1 MPQLLLIEDDIET
14 AKLVCESL
22 EESGYQVEHAADG
35 RRGLERALDGPKSD
49 GQSRGE
55 HWDLIIADRTLP
67 GLDGVTI
74 VQTVRQRGLATP
86 ILMLS
91 ALGDVDDRV
100 QGLKAGGDDYLSKPY
115 AFSELLARIEAL
127 LRRGAR
133 GNEGVTR
140 MQVGDLGV
148 DLVKRAAHRGGR
160 EIELTTR
167 EFDLLVFMMR
177 HVGEIVSRKTLLEQ
191 VWDMHFDPQ
200 TNVVDVHMSRLRQ
213 AIDRGFEQS
222 LIHTVRGTGYQ
233 LSL

>member
-1 MPQLLLIEDDIET
+1 MPRLLLIEDELET

-35 RRGLERALDGPKSD
+35 RRGLERALDGPVVD
-49 GQSRGE
+49 GKTGGP
-55 HWDLIIADRTLP
+55 WDLIIADRTLP

-74 VQTVRQRGLATP
+74 VQTLRQRGVATP

-100 QGLKAGGDDYLSKPY
+100 TGLKAGGDDYLPKPY

-133 GNEGVTR
+133 GADSVTR
-140 MQVGDLGV
+140 MQVGDLMV
-148 DLVKRAAHRGGR
+148 DLVRRIARRG
-160 EIELTTR
+160 EHDIELTTR
-167 EFDLLVFMMR
+167 EFDLLVFLMR
-177 HVGEIVSRKTLLEQ
+177 HVGEIVTRKMLLEQ

-213 AIDRGFEQS
+213 AVDRGFEHP
-222 LIHTVRGTGYQ
+222 LIHTVRGAGYQ
-233 LSL
+233 LSQ

>member
-1 MPQLLLIEDDIET
+1 MPRLLLIEDEIET

-35 RRGLERALDGPKSD
+35 RRGLERALDGPLVD
-49 GQSRGE
+49 GKRSGDP
-55 HWDLIIADRTLP
+55 WDLIIADRTLP

-74 VQTVRQRGLATP
+74 VQTLRQRGVATP

-115 AFSELLARIEAL
+115 AFAELLARIEAL

-133 GNEGVTR
+133 GSDGATR
-140 MQVGDLGV
+140 MQVGDLVV
-148 DLVKRAAHRGGR
+148 DLVKRVAQRGER
-160 EIELTTR
+160 NIELTTR
-167 EFDLLVFMMR
+167 EFDLLVFLMR
-177 HVGEIVSRKTLLEQ
+177 HVGEIVSRKTLLEH

-213 AIDRGFEQS
+213 AVDRGFEHP